1 MLHCRADGLPEATP
15 GKVGDATVKTGLAP
29 RTFFQP
35 ALFLCYA
42 LIWVMAAAYG
52 QEPPASVTP
61 APPTPLEAADEAA
74 RAFDYATALKSL
86 EQAAGSASAEEAARL
101 KQRQALYEQYLG
113 LTTLVELARDNPDRL
128 VGVATTRGG
137 RKLAGLVQMAEL
149 GIKPEARI
157 GNRVIDDGA
166 FALAV
171 SDERTV
177 TVKAREIA
185 QLAVTWTAPI
195 PEGWP
200 NYWSIAKIRL
210 VLQSGEVVEGKP
222 TWFLPLSTLTLRE
235 TPEAEDTTIAVYPA
249 MGKPIN
255 ADDLLSEVILVGAPP
270 MP

>member
-42 LIWVMAAAYG
+42 LIWVMAVAYG

-86 EQAAGSASAEEAARL
+86 EQA
-101 KQRQALYEQYLG
+101 KQREALYEQYLG

-137 RKLAGLVQMAEL
+137 RKLPGLVQMAEL

-166 FALAV
+166 SALAV

-185 QLAVTWTAPI
+185 QLAVIWTAPI
-195 PEGWP
+195 AEGWP

-210 VLQSGEVVEGKP
+210 VLQSGEVIEGKP

>member
-1 MLHCRADGLPEATP
+1 
-15 GKVGDATVKTGLAP
+15 
-29 RTFFQP
+29 
-35 ALFLCYA
+35 
-42 LIWVMAAAYG
+42 MAAAYG
-52 QEPPASVTP
+52 QETPAPVTP
-61 APPTPLEAADEAA
+61 APPTPLEAADQAA

-86 EQAAGSASAEEAARL
+86 EQAASSASAEDAARL

-113 LTTLVELARDNPDRL
+113 LTTLVDLARDNPDRL

-171 SDERTV
+171 SAESTV

-185 QLAVTWTAPI
+185 QFAVTWAAPT

-200 NYWSIAKIRL
+200 NYWSIAKIHA
-210 VLQSGEVVEGKP
+210 VLQTGEVVEGKP
-222 TWFLPLSTLTLRE
+222 TWFLPLSTLTVRE
-235 TPEAEDTTIAVYPA
+235 TPDAEDTTIAVYPA
-249 MGKPIN
+249 MGKPIS